1 MDDESTVTQAEGA
14 YNYVMHEKGDA
25 TLDQITTGIGFL
37 KNIFPNPKSAELIEA
52 IARGAAEAASDKFS
66 PDNPNARVEFG
77 EAFESWIKGFVE
89 GLKFNLSDSSFQ
101 KIKDIDVS
109 KVDGGSFGRDFVK
122 NMKERFKHQ
131 SLDYRSGLFTGITLK
146 NLIAEKVYADNLLIF
161 GVGLTGVDTK
171 LVIGN
176 VAKVID
182 SIDWSKDEDK
192 NKKSAI
198 NYSLNLM
205 REVGQP
211 QGLEQLPEKER
222 VDLW

>member
-1 MDDESTVTQAEGA
+1 
-14 YNYVMHEKGDA
+14 
-25 TLDQITTGIGFL
+25 
-37 KNIFPNPKSAELIEA
+37 
-52 IARGAAEAASDKFS
+52 
-66 PDNPNARVEFG
+66 
-77 EAFESWIKGFVE
+77 
-89 GLKFNLSDSSFQ
+89 
-101 KIKDIDVS
+101 
-109 KVDGGSFGRDFVK
+109 
-122 NMKERFKHQ
+122 
-131 SLDYRSGLFTGITLK
+131 SGLFTGITLK
-146 NLIAEKVYADNLLIF
+146 NLIAEKVYAYNLLIF